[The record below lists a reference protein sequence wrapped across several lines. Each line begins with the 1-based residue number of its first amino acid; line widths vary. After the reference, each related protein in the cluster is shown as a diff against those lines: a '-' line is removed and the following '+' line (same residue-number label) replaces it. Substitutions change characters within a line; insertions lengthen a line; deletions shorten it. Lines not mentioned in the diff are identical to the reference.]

1 MAAELSEIQ
10 QQAQAMQHE
19 TRPRRISG
27 RAYKPIKM
35 PTEPGELA
43 YKLGSIGCPL
53 YEVAETFGL
62 SVNTFNQHT
71 PLIDAYKKGLDDVRR
86 YLRQLQLKTAE
97 KNPVMQIWLGKQM
110 LNQKDRQELSG
121 PDNGAIK
128 LDSRFEIV
136 LHAVKSNDT
145 KQLQD

>member
-19 TRPRRISG
+19 TKPRRMG
-27 RAYKPIKM
+27 RPYKPITM
-35 PTEPGELA
+35 PTDPNELA

-62 SVNTFNQHT
+62 THETFVKRNE
-71 PLIDAYKKGLDDVRR
+71 IFDAYKKGLDDVRR

-145 KQLQD
+145 KQIKD